1 MVPGALAQDPA
12 LPVDHA
18 LVLAQSPVRN
28 ASLTSEPEN
37 VSHTTVVPVV
47 LVRAHVP
54 APALA
59 KPLVVR
65 ALVRVLVA
73 LVLVR
78 VRVVRALVRVLVLLV
93 VTVVLPTSETVRE
106 SLTTDRAPVKVRV
119 RDLAKPLHVAVVDLA
134 RV

>member
-1 MVPGALAQDPA
+1 MVPDALAQDPA

-18 LVLAQSPVRN
+18 LVLARSPVRN

-37 VSHTTVVPVV
+37 VSLTTVVPVV

-54 APALA
+54 ALARLLVALVLA

-65 ALVRVLVA
+65 A
-73 LVLVR
+73 LVR

-93 VTVVLPTSETVRE
+93 VTAVLPTSETVRE